1 MIRSAILVVLCA
13 LMSGIEAFAPPSFN
27 RVSTKV
33 PTTLNVLLSEEETD
47 SILQTAHD
55 CAEGE
60 CSVDDVSGL
69 IAELKEQ
76 QKAMN
81 TRLTEVMN
89 MVAHLQKL
97 NTQKTRE
104 TEDVRAYVRD
114 LLRVFGSNAKGLAAG
129 FSGDVGDGPTDAYK
143 ALDPKPWKPSDVS
156 KLSP

>member
-1 MIRSAILVVLCA
+1 MVRSAIAIALCA
-13 LMSGIEAFAPPSFN
+13 LMSGIEAFAPPTFT
-27 RVSTKV
+27 RVATRT

-69 IAELKEQ
+69 IAELQDQ
-76 QKAMN
+76 QRTLN
-81 TRLTEVMN
+81 NRLTDIMN
-89 MVAHLQKL
+89 MVAHLQKI
-97 NTQKTRE
+97 NTDKKRD
-104 TEDVRAYVRD
+104 TENVRAYVKD

-129 FSGDVGDGPTDAYK
+129 FSGDIGDGPTDAYK
-143 ALDPKPWKPSDVS
+143 ALDPKPWKPSDAN